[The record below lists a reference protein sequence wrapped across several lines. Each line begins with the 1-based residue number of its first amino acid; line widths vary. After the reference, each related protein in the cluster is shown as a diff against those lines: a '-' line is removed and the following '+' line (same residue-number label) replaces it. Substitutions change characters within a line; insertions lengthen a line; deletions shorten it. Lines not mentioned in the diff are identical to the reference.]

1 MRGAAALLLIVA
13 GCGDDGSAADA
24 GTDAGVD
31 GAVDAGSDAGGPMTC
46 EPAEWLFRS
55 HAGQTD
61 DGSVAFS
68 LRFCQ
73 ANACGGGCER
83 YPIDFSLTFDGATW
97 TAIRPQIEYTVTHH
111 NWYDSLV
118 ATLPDR
124 RLRWR
129 VDTDVMT
136 WGWRHYV
143 SAETL
148 AGDVLLAETEVPV
161 PTM

>member
-1 MRGAAALLLIVA
+1 MRGAVVLLLIA
-13 GCGDDGSAADA
+13 TACGDGGGAPDAGADA
-24 GTDAGVD
+24 GTDAG
-31 GAVDAGSDAGGPMTC
+31 GTDAGDDGGAGTC
-46 EPAEWLFRS
+46 EPAEWLFRM
-55 HAGQTD
+55 HGGRTD
-61 DGSVAFS
+61 DGSVAFL

-97 TAIRPQIEYTVTHH
+97 NATRPQIEYTVTHH

-136 WGWRHYV
+136 FGWHHYV
-143 SAETL
+143 SAESL
-148 AGDVLLAETEVPV
+148 AGDVLLPETEVPV
-161 PTM
+161 SP